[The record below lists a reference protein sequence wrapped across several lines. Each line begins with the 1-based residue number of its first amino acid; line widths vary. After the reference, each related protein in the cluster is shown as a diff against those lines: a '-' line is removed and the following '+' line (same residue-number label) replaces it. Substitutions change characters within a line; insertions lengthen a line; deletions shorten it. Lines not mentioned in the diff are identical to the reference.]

1 MMLLRLRNN
10 NNNKIMI
17 RLFYVN
23 LYLIW
28 SRILKK
34 YTPFYF
40 HIKIYFNDNIKN
52 IHNYVYVFKYKTSIA
67 TTLHCNENFLAESLI
82 EQVNNIRRH
91 KNGWPPLTHNFVFSL
106 MLAADFLARLSRYSV
121 TPYRYIPTTK
131 TVNVRYNLM
140 SVLTKFP

>member
-40 HIKIYFNDNIKN
+40 HIKIHFNDNIKN
-52 IHNYVYVFKYKTSIA
+52 IHNYVYVSNTKRASQQHCIA
-67 TTLHCNENFLAESLI
+67 MKIF
-82 EQVNNIRRH
+82 
-91 KNGWPPLTHNFVFSL
+91 
-106 MLAADFLARLSRYSV
+106 
-121 TPYRYIPTTK
+121 
-131 TVNVRYNLM
+131 
-140 SVLTKFP
+140 

>member
-1 MMLLRLRNN
+1 
-10 NNNKIMI
+10 MI

-40 HIKIYFNDNIKN
+40 HIKIHFNDNIKN
-52 IHNYVYVFKYKTSIA
+52 IHYYVYVFEYKTSIA
-67 TTLHCNENFLAESLI
+67 NNIALQWKFSSRIIII
-82 EQVNNIRRH
+82 EQVNNIRRY

>member
-67 TTLHCNENFLAESLI
+67 NNFAL
-82 EQVNNIRRH
+82 Q
-91 KNGWPPLTHNFVFSL
+91 
-106 MLAADFLARLSRYSV
+106 
-121 TPYRYIPTTK
+121 
-131 TVNVRYNLM
+131 
-140 SVLTKFP
+140 